1 MRTWILV
8 LVLPAVIRLPAL
20 GAEEKEAAP
29 ENPAHDELRTL
40 RAGLFDAYE
49 KRDIEQM
56 LEYVHQ
62 DAVITWQN
70 GDVNRGRQGLREFYK
85 KMMEGDDRVVECVT
99 SKLTV
104 DDLSIIHGG
113 DTAVAFGTIDDEYR
127 LSDGTDFN
135 LTSRWTATV
144 VKEGD
149 RWVVAS
155 FHVSANVFDNPIL
168 DMAKSYLIYVGIIAG
183 LVGLLLGVVAV
194 KLVAKLRKPSA

>member
-8 LVLPAVIRLPAL
+8 LVLPAVICRPAL

-70 GDVNRGRQGLREFYK
+70 GDVNHGRQGLREFYK
-85 KMMEGDDRVVECVT
+85 KMMEGDDRVVESVT
-99 SKLTV
+99 SELTV

-155 FHVSANVFDNPIL
+155 FHVSANVFNNPIL

-183 LVGLLLGVVAV
+183 FIGLLLGAV
-194 KLVAKLRKPSA
+194 TMMLVTKLRKRAA